1 MKLFNRL
8 LKMEA
13 SWSVI
18 LVRFMVGW
26 VFWSEGIQK
35 FLYPDALGVGRF
47 VHIGIPFP
55 EVMAPFVGVVEIS
68 CGFLIVIGLFT
79 RLAAIPLVVNISV
92 AIAST
97 KIPIL
102 IKNGFWAMSHEGR
115 TDLCMLLGLIFLL
128 IIGAGPWSLDSL
140 LAKKIGPDNA

>member
-1 MKLFNRL
+1 MKLFNRIL
-8 LKMEA
+8 MTEA

-26 VFWSEGIQK
+26 VFWSEGVQK
-35 FLYPDALGVGRF
+35 FLYPDTLGIGRF
-47 VHIGIPFP
+47 IHIGIPFP
-55 EVMAPFVGVVEIS
+55 EIMAPFVGVVEIS
-68 CGFLIVIGLFT
+68 CGFLFVIGLLT
-79 RLAAIPLVVNISV
+79 RLASIPLIINISV

-115 TDLCMLLGLIFLL
+115 TDLCMILGLMFFL
-128 IIGAGPWSLDSL
+128 IIGAGSWSFDSL
-140 LAKKIGPDNA
+140 LAKKICSENT

>member
-1 MKLFNRL
+1 MEVDMKLFNRL

-13 SWSVI
+13 LWSVI

-102 IKNGFWAMSHEGR
+102 
-115 TDLCMLLGLIFLL
+115 
-128 IIGAGPWSLDSL
+128 
-140 LAKKIGPDNA
+140 